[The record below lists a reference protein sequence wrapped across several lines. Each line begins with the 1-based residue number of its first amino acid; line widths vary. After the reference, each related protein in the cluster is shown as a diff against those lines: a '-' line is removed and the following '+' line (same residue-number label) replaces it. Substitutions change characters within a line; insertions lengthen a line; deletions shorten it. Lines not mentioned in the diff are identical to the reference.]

1 MVIAPSVGRSK
12 PASSRISVLLPQP
25 DGPIITVSLPRGTV
39 NEQSRTTVLANFPA
53 PYTFVTWLASIWAK
67 VPATGCPIGAGGA
80 GSRVS
85 IPVLLLLAQ
94 PWRHHFAEL
103 AQECARHV
111 AGDADADHSDDDLV
125 VGAADV
131 GAPDE
136 EAEPAARCPAH
147 RSGAAA
153 ARDHLGRHH
162 HRPGDPDADRGAD
175 HDRGQRSRKD
185 DATEDVP

>member
-1 MVIAPSVGRSK
+1 NITLPWVVIQGNSAVSWNTTRRSSPGPDTGLPSMVIAPSVGRSK

-125 VGAADV
+125 VGA
-131 GAPDE
+131 
-136 EAEPAARCPAH
+136 
-147 RSGAAA
+147 
-153 ARDHLGRHH
+153 
-162 HRPGDPDADRGAD
+162 
-175 HDRGQRSRKD
+175 
-185 DATEDVP
+185 